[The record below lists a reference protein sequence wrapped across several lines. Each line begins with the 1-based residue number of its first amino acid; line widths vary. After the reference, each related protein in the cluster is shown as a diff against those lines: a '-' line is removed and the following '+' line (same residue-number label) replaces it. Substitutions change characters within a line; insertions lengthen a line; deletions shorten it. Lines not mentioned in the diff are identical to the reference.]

1 MKSLKNVSKGS
12 PNGIALVSVLMVGV
26 IFLALAG
33 AFFASHKT
41 DLVLMGAS
49 IKLEHT
55 KNAALSAAEF
65 FQYKLENNRH
75 FGATALPN
83 EIVYFP
89 EGAGDAD
96 AIMKVTYSSDGTL
109 PSSNLIKGE
118 ILQTGLTFEG
128 RILNNLEQTSEGV
141 HPLGNTPPRTVRVWI
156 TTKQGVITKN
166 MDFILKRS
174 PFSSVSMLSG
184 GSIEVDLDNG
194 ADGLWWLG
202 ARQPSGNAVRANG
215 EVIGP
220 EVLSETG
227 QGLLFEPPQG
237 LETKVQPPYGV
248 IQGSN
253 LNMRMN
259 GTKTDIQLDDSRLE
273 DVENNIKGVLSPGGS
288 GVEVPVL
295 KPEELT
301 SPTKRFTLPAKQVTF
316 NTHQTESGVIHQLLQ
331 DGEVV
336 ATYSNNDPGS
346 RFYRWGEGTDVA
358 AEFDLETRTM
368 KVMENFE
375 LATGYQGESFTLS
388 GRTDSGQDEGSQ
400 PTLVLGSEIGQ
411 SSISADG
418 ITIKGS
424 VGGKGSLKAGDG
436 DLKIRAKSNLSTI
449 PDFGVAL
456 HSSKDVVLSK
466 PGSSTS
472 DGIASDWDAFSM
484 AKVADTNSNLDDW
497 MDPSVRQ
504 GVTNK
509 LSKFVLSEP
518 GTQWGEDPVL
528 GRLAGEFSDV
538 DEEAKEAYER
548 WTQEYVEAV
557 EGPDPEWV
565 EPEEPEPPLI
575 PQVDV
580 DGFPVLDPDGEP
592 VMIPDP
598 DWVWDPGTAPDV
610 ELEPAIPAGPGMTLA
625 NYIRMREYLKTLEK
639 GAPDDSWFEPN
650 KHQEDVTALIT
661 NQLTSYQLLAGQ
673 TSDVKDGAVVL
684 EWNPLTAYLTGS
696 NPFITGYNPDMKFRG
711 LVYAGGNFTFDTE
724 KLGIEIEGALVAG
737 GDINIIG
744 ATGARIIYNSELLE
758 NLFMANEGDTSA
770 KLERAYWAYY

>member
-41 DLVLMGAS
+41 DLVLMGSS

-83 EIVYFP
+83 ETVYFP
-89 EGAGDAD
+89 EEAGDTD

-109 PSSNLIKGE
+109 PSSNLIEGE

-184 GSIEVDLDNG
+184 GSIEVDLDGN
-194 ADGLWWLG
+194 ANGLWWLG

-215 EVIGP
+215 EVVGP

-227 QGLLFEPPQG
+227 RGLLFEPPQG
-237 LETKVQPPYGV
+237 LEDKVQPPYGV
-248 IQGSN
+248 IQGAN

-259 GTKTDIQLDDSRLE
+259 GAETDIQLDDSRLE
-273 DVENNIKGVLSPGGS
+273 DVEQNIKGVLSPGGA

-316 NTHQTESGVIHQLLQ
+316 NTRQTEGGVVHELLQ

-336 ATYSNNDPGS
+336 TTYSNNNPGS

-375 LATGYQGESFTLS
+375 LATGYKGESFTLS
-388 GRTDSGQDEGSQ
+388 GSTDGQGEGSQ
-400 PTLVLGSEIGQ
+400 PTLVLGSETGQ

-436 DLKIRAKSNLSTI
+436 HLEIRAKSNLSTT

-497 MDPSVRQ
+497 MNPSVRE
-504 GVTNK
+504 GVVENF
-509 LSKFVLSEP
+509 SEFVLSEP
-518 GTQWGEDPVL
+518 GTQAADDEIFQ
-528 GRLAGEFSDV
+528 RLVAEFGAD
-538 DEEAKEAYER
+538 DKALEFYAT
-548 WTQEYVEAV
+548 WTQKYVKAV
-557 EGPDPEWV
+557 EGPDPDWI
-565 EPEEPEPPLI
+565 EPEEPEHPLI
-575 PQVDV
+575 PQVDA

-598 DWVWDPGTAPDV
+598 DWVWDPGTAPVV

-639 GAPDDSWFEPN
+639 GAADKTWLEPN
-650 KHQEDVTALIT
+650 KHQDDVTALIT

-696 NPFITGYNPDMKFRG
+696 NPFITGYAPDMKFRG
-711 LVYAGGNFTFDTE
+711 LIYAGGNFTFNTE

-737 GDINIIG
+737 GDIDIIG

-770 KLERAYWAYY
+770 KLERSYWAYY